1 MTHPAKIST
10 SATSAGRAIVP
21 TIPYRD
27 AIAMVDWLSDVYG
40 FEKQG
45 IVKGEN
51 GELQHAQLAFG
62 DSMLAVV
69 RVEDKKLERLVVHPD
84 QIGGV
89 ETQTCYV
96 VVPDIDAHYARA
108 TAKRAEVVSGI
119 EGNHRG
125 DRSYTSRDPE
135 GHIWIFGTYDPYGS
149 RHRSSNND
157 RRSRRG
163 SLRALLSAVAG
174 LVVVSIVAGVWTY
187 PDTLAALK
195 SDVLRMAIEKRG
207 VPLGAAGDAK
217 VEAAKESAAANESA
231 ERKLSRTL
239 AALET
244 ALQNEKEVRSL
255 LLQEKR
261 ARETLAR
268 TTSQSGDQLGQER
281 IAREAAERT
290 AKEATDQLGRMQVAK
305 LSAER
310 TARDVTEKCELERK
324 SRVLAEHSLHNAMAE
339 LSRERSTKAAAELAA
354 SELRNQLT
362 ALGATRPE
370 NSLFRDQ
377 ALAERR
383 AREKVE
389 RAAKD
394 AQLQLTQEKYSR
406 DASERALRQVEDRL
420 RKAEDRLAVSS
431 CWACPSGAPCARP

>member
-1 MTHPAKIST
+1 
-10 SATSAGRAIVP
+10 
-21 TIPYRD
+21 
-27 AIAMVDWLSDVYG
+27 MVDWLSDAYG

-51 GELQHAQLAFG
+51 GELQHAQVAFG

-89 ETQTCYV
+89 ETQACYL

-108 TAKRAEVVSGI
+108 TAKGAEIVSGI

-149 RHRSSNND
+149 RHRSSNED
-157 RRSRRG
+157 RRNRRG
-163 SLRALLSAVAG
+163 SLRAPLSALVVTG
-174 LVVVSIVAGVWTY
+174 LVVSIVAGVWTY
-187 PDTLAALK
+187 ADTLATLK
-195 SDVLRMAIEKRG
+195 SDVLRMAVEKRS
-207 VPLGAAGDAK
+207 VPPGAAGDAK
-217 VEAAKESAAANESA
+217 RLADQLRQVEAAKEGA

-244 ALQNEKEVRSL
+244 ALQNEKEVRGL
-255 LLQEKR
+255 LLQEMR
-261 ARETLAR
+261 ARESLSR
-268 TTSQSGDQLGQER
+268 TTSQGDQLGQER

-290 AKEATDQLGRMQVAK
+290 AREATDQLGRMQIAK
-305 LSAER
+305 LTAER

-370 NSLFRDQ
+370 NSVFRDQ

-383 AREKVE
+383 AREKLQ

-420 RKAEDRLAVSS
+420 RKAEDRLALSS

>member
-1 MTHPAKIST
+1 
-10 SATSAGRAIVP
+10 
-21 TIPYRD
+21 
-27 AIAMVDWLSDVYG
+27 MVDWLSDVYG
-40 FEKQG
+40 FEKRG
-45 IVKGEN
+45 IVKSEN
-51 GELQHAQLAFG
+51 GEFQHAQLAFG

-89 ETQTCYV
+89 ETQTCYL
-96 VVPDIDAHYARA
+96 VVPDIDAHFARA
-108 TAKRAEVVSGI
+108 TAKGAEIVSGI
-119 EGNHRG
+119 EGEHRG
-125 DRSYTSRDPE
+125 DRSYASRDPE

-149 RHRSSNND
+149 RPRSSNDDN
-157 RRSRRG
+157 RRSRKG
-163 SLRALLSAVAG
+163 SLRAPLSALAVTG
-174 LVVVSIVAGVWTY
+174 LVVSIVAGMWTY
-187 PDTLAALK
+187 ADTLAALK
-195 SDVLRMAIEKRG
+195 SDALRLAMENHS
-207 VPLGAAGDAK
+207 VPQGAVGDAK
-217 VEAAKESAAANESA
+217 RLADQLLQLEAGREGV
-231 ERKLSRTL
+231 ERKLARTL
-239 AALET
+239 AALES
-244 ALQNEKEVRSL
+244 ALQNEKEARSL
-255 LLQEKR
+255 LLQEMR

-268 TTSQSGDQLGQER
+268 TASQSGDQLGQER

-290 AKEATDQLGRMQVAK
+290 AKEATDQLGRMQIAK
-305 LSAER
+305 LAAER
-310 TARDVTEKCELERK
+310 TARDVTDKCELERK
-324 SRVLAEHSLHNAMAE
+324 SRALAEHSLQTAMAE

-370 NSLFRDQ
+370 NSVFRDQ

-406 DASERALRQVEDRL
+406 DATERALRQVEDRL
-420 RKAEDRLAVSS
+420 RKAEDRLALAS